1 MDRARLAG
9 RIALITGASR
19 GIGAAV
25 ARRFAR
31 EGARLVLAARTTG
44 GLEETDD
51 AARAGGGGATLVPID
66 LREYAA
72 IDRLGAA
79 LFERFGRLDVLVA
92 NAAVLGTLAPLAHV
106 EPETWARVIEL
117 NLTANWR
124 LIRSLDP
131 LLRASDSGRAI
142 FVTAAA
148 AGAAR
153 PYWGPYAASKAALE
167 ALALTYAAE
176 VAKTRVRVNLVDP
189 GPARTALRAEAYPGE
204 DSRRL
209 PEPDM
214 LTEPFVALA
223 EAACARH
230 GEIVR
235 IGGGVRDHLKRGSP

>member
-92 NAAVLGTLAPLAHV
+92 NAAVLGTLAPLKV
-106 EPETWARVIEL
+106 
-117 NLTANWR
+117 
-124 LIRSLDP
+124 
-131 LLRASDSGRAI
+131 
-142 FVTAAA
+142 
-148 AGAAR
+148 
-153 PYWGPYAASKAALE
+153 K
-167 ALALTYAAE
+167 ALAPGTVDNAH
-176 VAKTRVRVNLVDP
+176 RVRPRLERLQEMFRLQ
-189 GPARTALRAEAYPGE
+189 PARAGQGDLVHRNGP
-204 DSRRL
+204 L
-209 PEPDM
+209 P
-214 LTEPFVALA
+214 F
-223 EAACARH
+223 
-230 GEIVR
+230 
-235 IGGGVRDHLKRGSP
+235 